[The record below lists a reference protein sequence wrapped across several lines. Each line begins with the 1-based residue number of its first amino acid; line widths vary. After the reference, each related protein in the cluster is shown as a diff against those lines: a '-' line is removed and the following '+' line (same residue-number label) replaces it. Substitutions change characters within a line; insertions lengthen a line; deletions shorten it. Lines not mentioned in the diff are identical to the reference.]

1 MATQNTNVWIDR
13 PLDGFYAHIYSNG
26 NSVKGLFET
35 ESDCIYGMNLLPI
48 AAQAFNVKL
57 LMVQVMETHFHEI
70 AHGHPEDCER
80 MRRFIRRHLETRLRK
95 TGRKEGSS
103 SGIEIS
109 IDEIKTETEL
119 KNKII
124 YVYRNCIAAG
134 YPYSPWHY
142 QWGPGDILFVD
153 HKATSVIGDS
163 VRDLSA
169 RQRDS
174 LFHTKVTI
182 PPDWRYNA
190 SGMILPHSYLDWERV
205 EKLFVSIRAFLAFL
219 HQKKDIESQ
228 IDREGNSSFLG
239 KLSDKELRKEA
250 YTLFHSLFGRDT
262 ASQATTDERMAV
274 AQKLWGDRRTYS
286 LPQLARVTRLDKT
299 LLFKVFGHSK
309 Q

>member
-1 MATQNTNVWIDR
+1 MATQNTNAWIDR
-13 PLDGFYAHIYSNG
+13 PLDGFHAHIYSNG

-57 LMVQVMETHFHEI
+57 LMIQVMETHFHEI
-70 AHGHPEDCER
+70 AHGRPEDCER
-80 MRRFIRRHLETRLRK
+80 MRRFIRRHLETRLKK

-134 YPYSPWHY
+134 YPYTPWHY
-142 QWGPGDILFVD
+142 PWGPGDILFVD
-153 HKATSVIGDS
+153 HKTIGAIGDR

-169 RQRDS
+169 RQRNS

-182 PPDWRYNA
+182 PHDWRINA

-228 IDREGNSSFLG
+228 IDREGNASFIG
-239 KLSDKELRKEA
+239 KLSDKDLRKEA
-250 YTLFHSLFGRDT
+250 YDLFRSLFGRDT
-262 ASQATTDERMAV
+262 ASQASIDERMAV

-286 LPQLARVTRLDKT
+286 LPQLARVTHLDKA
-299 LLFKVFGHSK
+299 LLLKVFGHSK
-309 Q
+309 K